1 MNSILN
7 RNIYLVKEHVGMF
20 KASNNFDVFNP
31 DNGSLL
37 MTCREPNLG
46 FFTKLFRFTDY
57 KRMTPFHIVIADNQG
72 KKIISIKRGFT
83 IFRSDVEIFNESDK
97 LIGVFKQ
104 KFFSFGGKFDIHDA
118 NDRYLCSLQGKWTG
132 WDFKFTKDNK
142 EIAHVSKKWSGIG
155 KEFFTSAD
163 NYVLEIFN
171 HVPQDDNLRPLIV
184 ASVMCI
190 DMVFKE

>member
-104 KFFSFGGKFDIHDA
+104 KFFSFAGKFDIHDA

-132 WDFKFTKDNK
+132 WDFKFTKDAKNRITVEMK
-142 EIAHVSKKWSGIG
+142 TEISDIKVHYT
-155 KEFFTSAD
+155 FD
-163 NYVLEIFN
+163 NSF
-171 HVPQDDNLRPLIV
+171 PDNFYPAYSNLKILKMVMKIV
-184 ASVMCI
+184 ALPLV
-190 DMVFKE
+190 